1 MSRAGRVAGLLG
13 LSAVAGG
20 IAALFGNHTAVE
32 LAVLST
38 LVVVGELLELRPVGR
53 APLPLSFA
61 VVVVLVRAGTPREV
75 VVCAICAQVF
85 SLFVRDGA
93 GRLRA
98 HTVVAAERITE
109 TLAAGAAYRVVI
121 QALSGENA
129 TATVLGALGA
139 AAIAQIL
146 VADVLV
152 LARDRTVAPLRS
164 RGADLAL
171 VTSGILMA
179 VGYAGVDGKGDL
191 GLWGVFLFAIPL
203 LAAWYSFE
211 LVASTRRSY
220 EQTVRALSVAPELAG
235 LVPKGHAERVADL
248 GVALARELGL
258 GTTEMDDVKTA
269 ALLHHLGAVCIDEP
283 ALDQRLDPAEVSAAG
298 ASMLSAS
305 EALAAAGEVI
315 AAEPQLHRPP
325 DSVAGSFPAA
335 LGGQILKV
343 ASAYDE
349 LTDGDDAHAAWAVEA
364 LFTGPAYVYDGRV
377 LAALERVLVSQGR
390 LTSTRV
396 PRGA

>member
-121 QALSGENA
+121 QALSGEN
-129 TATVLGALGA
+129 
-139 AAIAQIL
+139 
-146 VADVLV
+146 
-152 LARDRTVAPLRS
+152 
-164 RGADLAL
+164 
-171 VTSGILMA
+171 
-179 VGYAGVDGKGDL
+179 
-191 GLWGVFLFAIPL
+191 
-203 LAAWYSFE
+203 
-211 LVASTRRSY
+211 
-220 EQTVRALSVAPELAG
+220 
-235 LVPKGHAERVADL
+235 
-248 GVALARELGL
+248 
-258 GTTEMDDVKTA
+258 
-269 ALLHHLGAVCIDEP
+269 
-283 ALDQRLDPAEVSAAG
+283 
-298 ASMLSAS
+298 
-305 EALAAAGEVI
+305 
-315 AAEPQLHRPP
+315 EPQRC
-325 DSVAGSFPAA
+325 
-335 LGGQILKV
+335 
-343 ASAYDE
+343 SA
-349 LTDGDDAHAAWAVEA
+349 
-364 LFTGPAYVYDGRV
+364 R
-377 LAALERVLVSQGR
+377 LAPQPSPRSWSRMCSCLPGTAPSPRCDRGVQ
-390 LTSTRV
+390 TSRS
-396 PRGA
+396 